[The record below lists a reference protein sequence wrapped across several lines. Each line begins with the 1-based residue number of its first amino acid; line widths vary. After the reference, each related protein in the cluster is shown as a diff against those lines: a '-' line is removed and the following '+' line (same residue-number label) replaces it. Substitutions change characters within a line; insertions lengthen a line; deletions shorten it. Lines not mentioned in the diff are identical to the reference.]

1 MSIVAYIAVM
11 AITTYLIRVV
21 PFVAIRGK
29 IKSRLIN
36 SVLYYIPYAVLSA
49 MTFPAIFFATGDV
62 ISSSVG
68 TAAALLMAFFDL
80 PLIVVALS
88 SSAAALITS
97 LIISPEY
104 SESYILTAIC
114 RCSGLF
120 AYFSTLLRKILLQSC
135 Y

>member
-11 AITTYLIRVV
+11 AVTTYLIRAI
-21 PFVAIRGK
+21 PFAAVRGK
-29 IKSRLIN
+29 IKSRFIN

-68 TAAALLMAFFDL
+68 TVVALVMAFFDL

-97 LIISPEY
+97 LIMN
-104 SESYILTAIC
+104 AIH
-114 RCSGLF
+114 
-120 AYFSTLLRKILLQSC
+120 
-135 Y
+135 

>member
-29 IKSRLIN
+29 IKSRFIN

-97 LIISPEY
+97 LIINA
-104 SESYILTAIC
+104 LH
-114 RCSGLF
+114 
-120 AYFSTLLRKILLQSC
+120 
-135 Y
+135 

>member
-29 IKSRLIN
+29 IKSRFIN

-88 SSAAALITS
+88 SSAVALITS
-97 LIISPEY
+97 LIMNA
-104 SESYILTAIC
+104 LH
-114 RCSGLF
+114 
-120 AYFSTLLRKILLQSC
+120 
-135 Y
+135 

>member
-1 MSIVAYIAVM
+1 MSIVVYIAVM
-11 AITTYLIRVV
+11 AITTYLIRVI
-21 PFVAIRGK
+21 PFVAVRGK
-29 IKSRLIN
+29 IKSRFIN

-62 ISSSVG
+62 VSSSVG

-97 LIISPEY
+97 LIMNA
-104 SESYILTAIC
+104 LH
-114 RCSGLF
+114 
-120 AYFSTLLRKILLQSC
+120 
-135 Y
+135 